1 MLDLKS
7 DASGGIEC
15 AWRRTEHGATDEEDE
30 ETEEAKPAVE
40 KLGIDHMSMAS
51 KESGLNSR
59 YLRIGRS
66 MALSRF

>member
-7 DASGGIEC
+7 DASIGSGS
-15 AWRRTEHGATDEEDE
+15 AWRRREHGATDEEDE
-30 ETEEAKPAVE
+30 EAEEAKASVK
-40 KLGIDHMSMAS
+40 KLGIDHMSLAS
-51 KESGLNSR
+51 KDSGLKSR